1 MAIPRTPVN
10 ESVSVKEKAEVVLT
24 PQVQKTP
31 ELKLLDNEK
40 VPSDWTIVS
49 EDNKYKFYNN
59 LTGRRLI
66 FDSISE
72 FNKLLR
78 G

>member
-1 MAIPRTPVN
+1 MAPPRIPVV
-10 ESVSVKEKAEVVLT
+10 ESVSVKEKAEVVLE
-24 PQVQKTP
+24 PQIQKTP

-40 VPSDWTIVS
+40 VPSDWKIT
-49 EDNKYKFYNN
+49 EENGKYKFVNN
-59 LTGRRLI
+59 LTNRKLSL
-66 FDSISE
+66 DSISE